1 MNVTASKLE
10 LLERCPAAGALPAVW
25 TESTEDQ
32 LAGTARHRFVQRAR
46 EMGRDEALAEIPADA
61 PWRAQCEALN
71 LDALPAGDHELAYAY
86 DVATDGARFLGAW
99 LDRAYQVGPTEV
111 SGTADLVCPPTA
123 ERPRWLVIDFK
134 GEEEVTAAVQNL
146 QLGFYGLAVARVHGL
161 DEIDVAIGY
170 LGHGGA
176 IRWDRATL
184 GPFDIEAVAERVRNV
199 HATVAAVRA
208 YVAAG
213 GTALDYARGLHCRRC
228 PALTMCPAQVT
239 LVREV
244 ALSVRPEATDAGDV
258 TQQMTAKLASLSDRD
273 AGFAWVRVQLL
284 EELIAAMKAS
294 LRARAEVKGLPLPDG
309 EQLIPTEVVRRSIV
323 VDKALPVLR
332 GRFGDQVDAMIDHS
346 LSSEVVGKL
355 ARQIAPGKGQRKAAE
370 ELWAALTEAGAVRR
384 SVHVQLRVK
393 KPRGAADEGG
403 ES

>member
-1 MNVTASKLE
+1 MNITASKLE
-10 LLERCPAAGALPAVW
+10 LLELCPAAGALPAVW
-25 TESTEDQ
+25 TESTDDQ
-32 LAGTARHRFVQRAR
+32 VAGSARHRFVQRAR

-61 PWRAQCEALN
+61 PWRAQCEALS

-86 DVATDGARFLGAW
+86 DVATDGARFLGSW
-99 LDRAYQVGPTEV
+99 IERAYQVGPTEV

-123 ERPRWLVIDFK
+123 ERPRWLVVDFK
-134 GEEEVTAAVQNL
+134 GEEEVTPAATNL
-146 QLGFYGLAVARVHGL
+146 QLGFYGLCVARVQCV

-170 LGHGGA
+170 LGHGGG
-176 IRWDRATL
+176 IRWDRASL

-199 HATVAAVRA
+199 HAAVETARA
-208 YVAAG
+208 LLAEG
-213 GTALDYARGLHCRRC
+213 GTPDFATGLHCRRC
-228 PALTMCPAQVT
+228 PALTMCPAQVA

>member
-1 MNVTASKLE
+1 MNITASKLE
-10 LLERCPAAGALPAVW
+10 LLELCPAAGALPAVW
-25 TESTEDQ
+25 TESTDDQ
-32 LAGTARHRFVQRAR
+32 VAGSARHRFVQRAR

-61 PWRAQCEALN
+61 PWRAQCEALS

-99 LDRAYQVGPTEV
+99 IDRAYQVGPTEV

-123 ERPRWLVIDFK
+123 ERPRWLVVDFK
-134 GEEEVTAAVQNL
+134 GEEEVTPAATNL
-146 QLGFYGLAVARVHGL
+146 QLGFYALCVARVQGV

-170 LGHGGA
+170 LGHGGS

-213 GTALDYARGLHCRRC
+213 GTAPDFATGLHCRRC
-228 PALTMCPAQVT
+228 PALTMCPAQVA

-244 ALSVRPEATDAGDV
+244 ALSVRPEAADAGAV
-258 TQQMTAKLASLSDRD
+258 VQRMTASLAPLSDED
-273 AGFAWVRVQLL
+273 AGRAWVRVQLL
-284 EELIAAMKAS
+284 EELIGAMKAS

-309 EQLIPTEVVRRSIV
+309 EQLMPVEVLRRSLV
-323 VDKALPVLR
+323 LDKAMPLLR
-332 GRFGDQVDAMIDHS
+332 VRFGDQVDALVERT
-346 LSSEVVGKL
+346 LSADAVGKL
-355 ARQIAPGKGQRKAAE
+355 ARQVAPGKGQKKALE
-370 ELWAALTEAGAVRR
+370 ELWGALAEAGAVKR
-384 SVHVQLRVK
+384 SMHIQLRVK
-393 KPRGAADEGG
+393 KPRGGADEGT

>member
-1 MNVTASKLE
+1 MNLTGSKLE

-25 TESTEDQ
+25 TESTDDQ

-46 EMGRDEALAEIPADA
+46 EIGRDEALAEIPADA
-61 PWRAQCEALN
+61 PWRAQCEALPIE
-71 LDALPAGDHELAYAY
+71 DLPPGDHELAYAY
-86 DVATDGARFLGAW
+86 DVATDTARCLGAW

-134 GEEEVTAAVQNL
+134 GEEEVTAAATNL
-146 QLGFYGLAVARVHGL
+146 QIGFYGLCVARVQCV

-199 HATVAAVRA
+199 HVAVEAARA
-208 YVAAG
+208 LLAEG
-213 GTALDYARGLHCRRC
+213 GTPDFAVGLHCRRC
-228 PALTMCPAQVT
+228 PALVMCPAQVA

-244 ALSVRPEATDAGDV
+244 ALSVRPDATDASDV
-258 TQQMTAKLASLSDRD
+258 VQRMTTSLAPLSEED
-273 AGFAWVRVQLL
+273 AGRAWVRVQLL
-284 EELIAAMKAS
+284 EELISAMKAS
-294 LRARAEVKGLPLPDG
+294 LRARAEVKGLPLPGG
-309 EQLIPTEVVRRSIV
+309 EYLMPSEVVRRSIV
-323 VDKALPVLR
+323 IENALPVLR
-332 GRFGDQVDAMIDHS
+332 KRFGDQVDGLVEHS
-346 LSSEVVGKL
+346 LSAEAIGKL
-355 ARQIAPGKGQRKAAE
+355 ARQVAPGKGQKKALEA
-370 ELWAALTEAGAVRR
+370 LWNELTEAGAVKR
-384 SVHVQLRVK
+384 SMHIHLRVK
-393 KPRGAADEGG
+393 KPRGGADEGT